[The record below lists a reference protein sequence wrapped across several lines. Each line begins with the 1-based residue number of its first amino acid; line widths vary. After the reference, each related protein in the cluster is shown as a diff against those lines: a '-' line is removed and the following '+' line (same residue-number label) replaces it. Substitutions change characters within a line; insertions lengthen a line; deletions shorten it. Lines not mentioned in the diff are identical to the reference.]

1 MSPLYLYL
9 QVLILLIIALILTNY
24 NYYEKII
31 RIPILRVALDGSRFR
46 RRAVPQSQIRLIPRA
61 FDKQ

>member
-9 QVLILLIIALILTNY
+9 QVLILLIKALILTNY

-31 RIPILRVALDGSRFR
+31 RIPILCVAFDGSDFR
-46 RRAVPQSQIRLIPRA
+46 
-61 FDKQ
+61 

>member
-31 RIPILRVALDGSRFR
+31 HIPILCV
-46 RRAVPQSQIRLIPRA
+46 A
-61 FDKQ
+61 FDSDNVC